1 MVAFGTGRCVAMAA
15 SGAALLALAAC
26 DGRGFEQNYPER
38 TSDPNEPYRYTNEGP
53 APTVFG
59 EGGLNVLD
67 IFGGSGEG
75 ESGGAGIGVNG
86 FLWRAALDT
95 VSFMPLSSAD
105 PFGGVIITD
114 WYSPPETPRDRFKMT
129 IYILGRQLRADGIRV
144 SVFRQTREAAGG
156 WADASVQPK
165 TATDLENQILAR
177 ARQLRVAR
185 ANAG

>member
-1 MVAFGTGRCVAMAA
+1 MVAFGTGRYVAIA
-15 SGAALLALAAC
+15 ALAAVAAC
-26 DGRGFEQNYPER
+26 GGVQDYPER
-38 TSDPNEPYRYTNEGP
+38 TSDPNQPYRYTSEGP

-59 EGGLNVLD
+59 EGGFNVLG
-67 IFGGSGEG
+67 IFGGSEG
-75 ESGGAGIGVNG
+75 ESGGAGIGVNA

-114 WYSPPETPRDRFKMT
+114 WYSPPETPGDRFKMN

-144 SVFRQTREAAGG
+144 SVFRQTRDPAGG
-156 WADASVQPK
+156 WADASVQPR

-185 ANAG
+185 AAAG